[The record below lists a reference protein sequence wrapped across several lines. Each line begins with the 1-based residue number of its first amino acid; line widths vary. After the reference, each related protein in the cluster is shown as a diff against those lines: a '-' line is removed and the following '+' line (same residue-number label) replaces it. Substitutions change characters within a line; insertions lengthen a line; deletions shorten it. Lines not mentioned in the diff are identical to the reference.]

1 MTPTERLALAAT
13 MNATEILCRAPAEH
27 TLALTAADR
36 IAAARHAMDGEVAT
50 DHTALAD
57 MARQA
62 ERIAAAA
69 TAIRTELA
77 AFAARLAHVEAL
89 AEAAGRLV
97 AATPG
102 YTPLCE
108 ITAMRTALTWLLIP
122 GEQCA
127 DTDGLAAE
135 RDPVRATAQ
144 DALQAGLAAG
154 AISECGETSTPFLEP
169 LKPRPAVERRARAF
183 CSKGE

>member
-1 MTPTERLALAAT
+1 MTPADRLALLAV
-13 MNATEILCRAPAEH
+13 MNAAEILCRAPAEH
-27 TLALTAADR
+27 TLALAAADR
-36 IAAARHAMDGEVAT
+36 IAAARHAMDGEAAL
-50 DHTALAD
+50 DHTAPAD

-77 AFAARLAHVEAL
+77 AFAARLAHAEAL
-89 AEAAGRLV
+89 AEATARLV

-108 ITAMRTALTWLLIP
+108 ITAMRASLTRLLMP

-135 RDPVRATAQ
+135 RDPLRAAAQ
-144 DALQAGLAAG
+144 DALQAGPVGWAV
-154 AISECGETSTPFLEP
+154 SECGETSTPVLVP
-169 LKPRPAVERRARAF
+169 PRGETRGVVERRATEA
-183 CSKGE
+183 EL